1 MKIPIDYNL
10 EGIELNK
17 FEWDATDVNVII
29 NIKNNAPIKMI
40 LEDFECNLI
49 NSRNEKFAYCV
60 SENISIKSRSSSSVN
75 INVVFY
81 NKETSN
87 LISDFFNLKKSKF
100 KIYIVNGKL
109 KLFAIFPI
117 TINLSNKTKSFN
129 ILDIIKLLMK

>member
-1 MKIPIDYNL
+1 MKLPVDYSL
-10 EGIELNK
+10 GGFELKK
-17 FEWDATDVNVII
+17 FEWDTTNVNVVV